1 MTSRYV
7 QLCAQFVALRKLLAG
22 AQTEYDKTEVRSEL
36 TLCVDEMNTILRE
49 FLGSSGG
56 QLTDA

>member
-22 AQTEYDKTEVRSEL
+22 AQTEYDKTEIRSEL

-49 FLGSSGG
+49 FLGSS
-56 QLTDA
+56 AVS